1 MKPYQRH
8 VADISE
14 FPQEL
19 TSLPI
24 WCAWKLVHKPGK
36 AKPDK
41 VPVSPHNGSSSG
53 WTDIGF
59 CSTAEQAITYAES
72 NKKLHG
78 VGVVLFP
85 EYGLA
90 GGDLDRCV
98 VDGQISQKARDIIET
113 ADTYTETSPGLS
125 GLRFIAKGTFGG
137 FTGNNQKEGVE
148 FYEDRRFLTMTGMH
162 LESSPFA
169 IESRDLTVVGERYHS
184 KQKDAPA
191 SADAPEP
198 AASSAFDDLDIP
210 SHCREWI
217 INGIPKGKD
226 RSNILFGIAKDLL
239 RVGASD
245 ARVLAILSDPG
256 HGISAPA
263 LERRGG
269 DVESARSWL
278 WQYCIAPAISKVS
291 EETPKKKT
299 AFRLTRVSELLK
311 TPAPLEWL
319 VRGYLMPE
327 SSALLFGAPAAGKS
341 LYCIDWAA
349 CIALG
354 REWHGKRVKQG
365 AVVYLAGEGH
375 FGISRRLKAWAIE
388 NNAEDALANAPLL
401 ISDRGA
407 ALNTNG
413 DLIEVIE
420 AIDAAESD
428 IGKPALII
436 VDTLHRNMQGDE
448 NSAQDMGAY
457 FNAVDELR
465 SRYKCSVLT
474 VHHSGHNE
482 ANRSRGS
489 SSIRAALD
497 IELCVEHKTDD
508 TRILSSTKMKDGP
521 APDKTAWELKEI
533 VLPWHDIDGEAERSV
548 VLIPTN
554 APQTRG
560 KAMTDGIKH
569 AMESYFDAAD
579 SIGCDGRE
587 ISVDMETWREHFYLT
602 HTGDNPDAKKKA
614 FQRQRQALTKDG
626 VLRVKNDV
634 YTLNSGTFAFSD
646 LPDLITARMLTL
658 RDSGTWL
665 DDTSTEREPAPWL
678 SSGA

>member
-8 VADISE
+8 IADISE

-24 WCAWKLVHKPGK
+24 WCAWKLVQKPGK

-41 VPVSPHNGSSSG
+41 VPVSPHNGSSAG

-72 NKKLHG
+72 DSRLHG
-78 VGVVLFP
+78 VGIVLYP
-85 EYGLA
+85 EYELV
-90 GGDLDRCV
+90 GGDLDRCI
-98 VDGQISQKARDIIET
+98 VDGEISDKARDIIET

-148 FYEDRRFLTMTGMH
+148 FYEDSRFLTMTGMH

-169 IESRDLTVVGERYHS
+169 VESRDLTVLGERYHS

-210 SHCREWI
+210 GHCREWI

-239 RVGASD
+239 RAGASD

-278 WQYCIAPAISKVS
+278 WQYCIAPAIRKVK
-291 EETPKKKT
+291 EETPKKSST
-299 AFRLTRVSELLK
+299 FRLTRAGELLK

-388 NNAEDALANAPLL
+388 NNAEDALLSAPLL

-413 DLIEVIE
+413 DLFEVIE

-428 IGKPALII
+428 IGKPALIV

-465 SRYKCSVLT
+465 SRYKCTVLT

-489 SSIRAALD
+489 SAIRAALD

-508 TRILSSTKMKDGP
+508 SRVLSSTKMKDGP
-521 APDKTAWELKEI
+521 APGNTTWELKEI

-548 VLIPTN
+548 VMVPSDKTHSTGKPM
-554 APQTRG
+554 PQ
-560 KAMTDGIKH
+560 GIKH

-579 SIGCDGRE
+579 SIGCDASE
-587 ISVDMETWREHFYLT
+587 IRIDVEVWREYFYQT

-614 FQRQRQALTKDG
+614 FQRQRSELVKAGVMSVKD
-626 VLRVKNDV
+626 DV
-634 YTLNSGTFAFSD
+634 YTLNSGTFAFRDMSE
-646 LPDLITARMLTL
+646 LVSARMLTL
-658 RDSGTWL
+658 GGTGTRPFSDSTAL
-665 DDTSTEREPAPWL
+665 EAAS
-678 SSGA
+678 